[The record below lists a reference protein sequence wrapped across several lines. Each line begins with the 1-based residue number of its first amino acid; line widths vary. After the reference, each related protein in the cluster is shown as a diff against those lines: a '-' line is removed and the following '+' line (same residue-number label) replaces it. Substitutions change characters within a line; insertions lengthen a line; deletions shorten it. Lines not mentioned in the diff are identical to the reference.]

1 VKRPKKSKVT
11 TNCHSTEI
19 PIAADTSPA
28 AIGNQPERC
37 KTMSFSP
44 ETEALIAQAEDLRD
58 AAVTARGH
66 AADDAA
72 AAAAAAAT
80 AKESEA
86 ARVAAYNDANA
97 AKTAALQAIEK
108 ELGIPP
114 VPPPA
119 PPAAPAIM
127 QRGLAKR

>member
-11 TNCHSTEI
+11 TNCHSTVV
-19 PIAADTSPA
+19 PIAVDTSPA

-37 KTMSFSP
+37 KTMNFSD
-44 ETEALIAQAEDLRD
+44 ETQALIAQAEELRD
-58 AAVTARGH
+58 AAVAARGH

-80 AKESEA
+80 SKESEA
-86 ARVAAYNDANA
+86 ARVNAFADAAA
-97 AKTAALQAIEK
+97 AKTAAIQAIEK

-119 PPAAPAIM
+119 PPAAPASM
-127 QRGLAKR
+127 VRGLQKR